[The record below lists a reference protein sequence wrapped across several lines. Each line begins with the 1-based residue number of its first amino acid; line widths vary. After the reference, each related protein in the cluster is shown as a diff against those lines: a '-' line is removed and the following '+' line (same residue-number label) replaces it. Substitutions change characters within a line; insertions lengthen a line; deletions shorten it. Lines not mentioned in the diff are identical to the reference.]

1 MQNELAVFLVAKEIL
16 IGRKNRQIILLCSST
31 NQAQSGRLKRE
42 TQPQQ

>member
-1 MQNELAVFLVAKEIL
+1 MQNEFAVFLISAEVL

-42 TQPQQ
+42 TQP